1 MPMLMAL
8 FLFCNRSLHALELP
22 YGPVS
27 LTLLD
32 IVAIIGLKPLG
43 KTYALGL
50 FKDQIERAEIDI
62 DFSDKSCGDFIE
74 KNVRNTKQISNS
86 TTSKPLKIDISKGLD
101 DFDKDV
107 PVSSSFKATSAATP
121 KQKVDKIVDLS
132 SSQDPSQSDDNGA
145 TSIPE
150 PIIEKN
156 AIEVDSTLDDLLN
169 IETEHNP
176 LTVEEQV
183 RIEAVIDTSAPMLVV
198 ETSEPILEQC
208 NNKDPLF
215 SSTCFD

>member
-74 KNVRNTKQISNS
+74 KNVRNTKQISNVEY
-86 TTSKPLKIDISKGLD
+86 IA
-101 DFDKDV
+101 FFMYW
-107 PVSSSFKATSAATP
+107 VSSH
-121 KQKVDKIVDLS
+121 LS
-132 SSQDPSQSDDNGA
+132 CTRSLQIPMYSYNLAQALHFGDNICLRKFFLA
-145 TSIPE
+145 SIYKFME
-150 PIIEKN
+150 
-156 AIEVDSTLDDLLN
+156 
-169 IETEHNP
+169 
-176 LTVEEQV
+176 
-183 RIEAVIDTSAPMLVV
+183 EAVEILDTPGKMK
-198 ETSEPILEQC
+198 PIAG
-208 NNKDPLF
+208 PLWIM
-215 SSTCFD
+215 CR

>member
-1 MPMLMAL
+1 MKTGTMMIRGLRRRPLESEKLPLRAAQD
-8 FLFCNRSLHALELP
+8 NRLP
-22 YGPVS
+22 P
-27 LTLLD
+27 
-32 IVAIIGLKPLG
+32 KPPKLQQPS
-43 KTYALGL
+43 K
-50 FKDQIERAEIDI
+50 
-62 DFSDKSCGDFIE
+62 
-74 KNVRNTKQISNS
+74 S

-198 ETSEPILEQC
+198 ETSRGGSGGGGRGVFRRGGGGTAAGTTHHHHGGS
-208 NNKDPLF
+208 NNGTLCFYHFPLLF
-215 SSTCFD
+215 LSIAIGISLM